1 MQNPVEGGPAGG
13 GVTEAEGVSDPVGK
27 VFLVIGG
34 IEASL
39 CIVVG

>member
-1 MQNPVEGGPAGG
+1 MQNPVDGGPAGG
-13 GVTEAEGVSDPVGK
+13 VAEAEGVSDPAGK